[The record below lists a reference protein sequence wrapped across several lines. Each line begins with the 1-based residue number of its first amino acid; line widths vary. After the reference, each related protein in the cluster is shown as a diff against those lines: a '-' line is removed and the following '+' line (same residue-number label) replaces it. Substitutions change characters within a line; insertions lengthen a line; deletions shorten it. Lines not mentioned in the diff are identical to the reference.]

1 MSRKTLAEALK
12 AESAA
17 QPEPVPEAQQE
28 DVAGRRYEPPSR
40 RGKKALTV
48 HFDPGVVRQLKMLGI
63 EQDRSTQAMV
73 AEALNDFF
81 EKHGKPP
88 VA

>member
-1 MSRKTLAEALK
+1 MSRKTLAEALM
-12 AESAA
+12 AEAA
-17 QPEPVPEAQQE
+17 EVPTPEAPQG
-28 DVAGRRYEPPSR
+28 AAPGRYEPPSR

-48 HFDPGVVRQLKMLGI
+48 HVDPAVVRQLKMLGV
-63 EQDRSTQAMV
+63 EEERSTQAMV